1 MRSSTKSQDPV
12 TKPRVAVAPAI
23 PVASVDDTAAYLRA
37 SPCLVTVLDV
47 EVPAMV
53 RARGATFA
61 QQELRKLDADLGP
74 EADRALR
81 QLQRRGAGGLASD
94 LGPTATLLQGL
105 DALVERREQSTAV
118 LSRMRALIDY
128 AETQQR
134 VFDHDTVL
142 MLEAVAEAVA
152 FLGKFDDAMRDRYSA
167 TLDVLAART
176 AKAAEGRARARAAA
190 AQPTG

>member
-1 MRSSTKSQDPV
+1 MSSSTKSEAPV
-12 TKPRVAVAPAI
+12 TKLQIAVAPAM
-23 PVASVDDTAAYLRA
+23 PAASIDDTAAYLRA
-37 SPCLVTVLDV
+37 SPCLVAVLDV
-47 EVPAMV
+47 AVPAGV

-61 QQELRKLDADLGP
+61 QQDLRKLDGDLGP

-81 QLQRRGAGGLASD
+81 QLQRRGARGLASD

-105 DALVERREQSTAV
+105 DSLVERREQSTAV
-118 LSRMRALIDY
+118 LSRMRALMDY

-142 MLEAVAEAVA
+142 ILEAGAEAVA
-152 FLGKFDDAMRDRYSA
+152 FLGQVDDAMRDRYSA

-176 AKAAEGRARARAAA
+176 AKATEGRARARAAA
-190 AQPTG
+190 ATATG